1 MSRLR
6 HGFGAQGRLRHSSG
20 GHGLLASWLAS
31 PPPDAAIEI
40 AADRVAAAAVAV
52 RSDGFVVSGHGAE
65 ALAPGAVTPSLT
77 AANVHDRGGVAGALR
92 RVLDRLPSRPR
103 RVALVIPDTAV
114 KVSLVRFEQVPARRD
129 DLEQLIRWQLR
140 KSAPFPVDDACVTYS
155 AGAPE
160 AASGCEFLVELA
172 RREIVREYESVCED
186 AGVYAGLVD
195 SATLSL
201 LGLFSDAETSGDWL
215 LVHVRPDYTSL
226 AILRGPHVI
235 FYRSRPEDSEEGLP
249 DLVHQTAMYYQDRLA
264 GQGFTRVLLAGAGRG
279 PGTDAVRRSLEE
291 GLGTVVEPV
300 DVSRTATLADRINA
314 LDASGVLGP
323 AVGMLV
329 RTRTEA
335 VTA

>member
-1 MSRLR
+1 MTRLR
-6 HGFGAQGRLRHSSG
+6 QGFGGQ
-20 GHGLLASWLAS
+20 GLLASWLAS

-40 AADRVAAAAVAV
+40 AADRVAAASLAA
-52 RSDGFVVSGHGAE
+52 RGNGFVVSSHGAE

-77 AANVHDRGGVAGALR
+77 AANVHDRGAVAAALR
-92 RVLDRLPSRPR
+92 RVLDRLASRPR

-114 KVSLVRFEQVPARRD
+114 KVSLVPFDKVPARRD

-140 KSAPFPVDDACVTYS
+140 KSAPFPVDDASVTYS
-155 AGAPE
+155 AGAPSAE
-160 AASGCEFLVELA
+160 GGRHFLVELA
-172 RREIVREYESVCED
+172 RQAIVREYEGVCEE

-201 LGLFSDAETSGDWL
+201 LGLFSDAEPTGDWL

-235 FYRSRPEDSEEGLP
+235 FYRNRPEDGEEGLP

-264 GQGFTRVLLAGAGRG
+264 GQGFTRVLLAAAGRG
-279 PGTDAVRRSLEE
+279 PGAFDAVGRSLEE
-291 GLGTVVEPV
+291 GLGGIVEPL
-300 DVSRTATLADRINA
+300 DITHAVSLADRINA
-314 LDASGVLGP
+314 SSDLTGVLGP
-323 AVGMLV
+323 VVGMLV
-329 RTRTEA
+329 RTRAEA